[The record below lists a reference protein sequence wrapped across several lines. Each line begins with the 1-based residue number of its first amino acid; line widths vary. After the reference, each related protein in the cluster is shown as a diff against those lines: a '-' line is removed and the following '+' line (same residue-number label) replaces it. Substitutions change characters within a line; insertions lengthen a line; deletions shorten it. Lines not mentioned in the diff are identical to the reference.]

1 MPSAGRCGHREA
13 KGREEMTKIKDLP
26 KHKRP
31 REKLLERGAESL
43 SDAELLAILI
53 RTGRAGKSALDI
65 AKETLKKYPLSKLLE
80 LNQDELTSIKGL
92 ESTKAIT
99 VKAALELGKRAVGS
113 LDKSFPVIDSVKEA
127 VVHLSDLKGKQKEH
141 FVALYL
147 NARKQLVH
155 KEIVSIGTLTETV
168 AHPREVFEPAIRH
181 FATSVILAHN
191 HPSKN
196 MDVSDADIKLTEK
209 LIQSGAILDIE
220 VVDHIVI
227 GDDDYISFKEKGLL
241 F

>member
-1 MPSAGRCGHREA
+1 MA
-13 KGREEMTKIKDLP
+13 KIKDLP

-65 AKETLKKYPLSKLLE
+65 AKETLKKYSLEKLLE
-80 LNQDELTSIKGL
+80 ISQDELTGIKGL
-92 ESTKAIT
+92 ENTKAIT
-99 VKAALELGKRAVGS
+99 VKAALELGKRATGALNKV
-113 LDKSFPVIDSVKEA
+113 FPIIDSVKEA
-127 VVHLSDLKGKQKEH
+127 VEHLSDLKGKKKEH

-181 FATSVILAHN
+181 FAVSVILAHN

-196 MDVSDADIKLTEK
+196 MEVSDADIKLTEK

-220 VVDHIVI
+220 VIDHIVI
-227 GDDDYISFKEKGLL
+227 SDDGYISFKEKGLL

>member
-1 MPSAGRCGHREA
+1 
-13 KGREEMTKIKDLP
+13 MTKIKDLP

-80 LNQDELTSIKGL
+80 ISQDELTGIKGL

-99 VKAALELGKRAVGS
+99 VKAALELGKRATGA
-113 LDKSFPVIDSVKEA
+113 LNKAFPIIDSVKEA
-127 VVHLSDLKGKQKEH
+127 VEHLSDLKGKKKEH

-168 AHPREVFEPAIRH
+168 AHPREVFEPAIRN
-181 FATSVILAHN
+181 FAASVILAHN

-196 MDVSDADIKLTEK
+196 MEVSDADIKLTEK

-220 VVDHIVI
+220 VIDHIVI
-227 GDDDYISFKEKGLL
+227 SDDGYISFKEKGLL

>member
-1 MPSAGRCGHREA
+1 
-13 KGREEMTKIKDLP
+13 MTKIKDLP

-31 REKLLERGAESL
+31 REKLLERGAENL

-53 RTGRAGKSALDI
+53 RTGRSGKSALDI

-80 LNQDELTSIKGL
+80 ITQDELTGIKGV

-99 VKAALELGKRAVGS
+99 VKAALELGKRATGAFN
-113 LDKSFPVIDSVKEA
+113 KSFPVIDSVKEA

-155 KEIVSIGTLTETV
+155 KEIVSIGTLKDGKFVNDRIGIE
-168 AHPREVFEPAIRH
+168 
-181 FATSVILAHN
+181 N
-191 HPSKN
+191 HAERFSLLLPSRRRLH
-196 MDVSDADIKLTEK
+196 VC
-209 LIQSGAILDIE
+209 Q
-220 VVDHIVI
+220 
-227 GDDDYISFKEKGLL
+227 
-241 F
+241 